1 MFGKLMNYELRYLLR
16 IFVPLWAAI
25 VLLCTLTRLTFGF
38 SSDGYTAFEG
48 RAAVLAAVLVFLTML
63 ALFSTAIIV
72 ITVVL
77 QRFYKGV
84 FGDEGYL
91 LFTLPVT
98 TGQIIN
104 AKAISAVLMS
114 VVTGAVTMVGV
125 AIISSHF
132 EDWDML
138 GTWFGSFMY
147 DYDIS
152 AASVA
157 MMTFWTIVVVIL
169 TVAQGLYQIYLAM
182 AIGQLW
188 KKHPIAGAI
197 LAFYGV
203 QTVVSGIGYGGA
215 SLLGGTPMEVM
226 MNALMNMTDGKTKVL
241 AVMAYLIVKSL
252 VLIVIYFFG
261 TKLILDKKLELQ

>member
-16 IFVPLWAAI
+16 IFAPLWGAI
-25 VLLCTLTRLTFGF
+25 LLLCTLTRLTFGF
-38 SSDGYTAFEG
+38 SGDGYTSFEG
-48 RAAVLAAVLVFLTML
+48 KTAVLAALLIFLTML
-63 ALFSTAIIV
+63 ALFSAAIIV

-114 VVTGAVTMVGV
+114 VITGAVTIVGML
-125 AIISSHF
+125 IISSHF

-138 GTWFGSFMY
+138 SIWLGSFMY

-152 AASVA
+152 GAYVA
-157 MMTFWTIVVVIL
+157 VMIFWAIVEVIL
-169 TVAQGLYQIYLAM
+169 AVAQFLYQIYFAM
-182 AIGQLW
+182 TIGQLW

-203 QTVVSGIGYGGA
+203 QMVVSGIGFGGA
-215 SLLGGTPMEVM
+215 SLLGGTPVEV
-226 MNALMNMTDGKTKVL
+226 LMNGLMNITGGTTKVL
-241 AVMAYLIVKSL
+241 AVMAYLIVRSL
-252 VLIVIYFFG
+252 ILIIIYYFG
-261 TKLILDKKLELQ
+261 TKLILDKKLEL